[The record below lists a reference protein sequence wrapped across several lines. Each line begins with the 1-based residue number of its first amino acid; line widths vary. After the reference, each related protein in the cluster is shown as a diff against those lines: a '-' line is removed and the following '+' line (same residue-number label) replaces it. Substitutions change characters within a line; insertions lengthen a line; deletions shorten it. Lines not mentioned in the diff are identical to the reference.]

1 MNDERNDHRSLEE
14 KGEPPDPPIRYHN
27 SSFPDTFISPGPTY
41 LAPSSGFLFSQSSS
55 SASWI
60 DFLPSKSVAD
70 RLLNQYWKS
79 VHPIARLV
87 HKPSFIRRY
96 NKFWED
102 IRCGIEPV
110 GSLQAVVF
118 SAMFSAVVSLPEEN
132 ILMEFGV
139 SKRDLVGNF
148 QMGTES
154 ALARANIIRTIKIE
168 TLQAFV
174 MYMVSKFDRSATP
187 SPFSLRMQ
195 ARPLQI
201 ATQIF
206 YPFSAPKQA
215 YLLFSFTNP
224 R

>member
-14 KGEPPDPPIRYHN
+14 KGQPPDPPIRYQN
-27 SSFPDTFISPGPTY
+27 SSFPNTFIGPGPTY

-96 NKFWED
+96 NKFWEE
-102 IRCGIEPV
+102 IRSGIEPV

-118 SAMFSAVVSLPEEN
+118 SAMFSAVVSLPGEN
-132 ILMEFGV
+132 IWMEFGV

-148 QMGTES
+148 QMGTEG

-174 MYMVSKFDRSATP
+174 MYMVSKF
-187 SPFSLRMQ
+187 
-195 ARPLQI
+195 
-201 ATQIF
+201 
-206 YPFSAPKQA
+206 
-215 YLLFSFTNP
+215 
-224 R
+224 